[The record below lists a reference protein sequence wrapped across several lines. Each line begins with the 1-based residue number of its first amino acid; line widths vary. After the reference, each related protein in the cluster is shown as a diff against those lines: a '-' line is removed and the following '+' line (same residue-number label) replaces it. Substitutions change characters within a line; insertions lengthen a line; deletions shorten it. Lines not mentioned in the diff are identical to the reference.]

1 MNRKPLR
8 IQESLLVV
16 LRDTLQR
23 LASAQPLKST
33 LPCRPSSSASFVSAS
48 PISKHNPPRCA
59 VFSTS
64 RVIESPKLEDD
75 ERSLTLTNHIYVLR
89 HGARSTLRQDEM
101 VTDVVFRKLFEIER
115 AIGIRDSSTIRM
127 MVIDA
132 QDRVL
137 QMEWDLKRSLHRLR

>member
-1 MNRKPLR
+1 
-8 IQESLLVV
+8 
-16 LRDTLQR
+16 
-23 LASAQPLKST
+23 
-33 LPCRPSSSASFVSAS
+33 
-48 PISKHNPPRCA
+48 
-59 VFSTS
+59 
-64 RVIESPKLEDD
+64 
-75 ERSLTLTNHIYVLR
+75 
-89 HGARSTLRQDEM
+89 M